1 MIYLMDLE
9 GLLVCLAVA
18 VVFSMIS
25 YLKGY
30 DDGQRGK

>member
-1 MIYLMDLE
+1 MIYFMDLE

-18 VVFSMIS
+18 VVFSIIS

-30 DDGQRGK
+30 EDGQKGE

>member
-1 MIYLMDLE
+1 MIYFMDLE

-18 VVFSMIS
+18 VVFSIIS